1 MERLVTK
8 CCTSGWEPET
18 CTIPFRNIDQII
30 HYSFRLEGLTRMGK
44 LYPEDHE
51 CPSCMIGKSTF
62 KNYPGSKEPDHR
74 PMTLVHIDVYSSS
87 VTSIEG
93 YHHAL
98 IITDSC
104 SEHCWQFGMKSK
116 NEVLAMSK
124 KWNAES
130 ADIQKDHPVL
140 FAGQIIVTRSPSYPQ
155 LVSYVSPLCLQARNL
170 QGPSEVDRPSPGRL

>member
-1 MERLVTK
+1 
-8 CCTSGWEPET
+8 
-18 CTIPFRNIDQII
+18 
-30 HYSFRLEGLTRMGK
+30 MGK

-62 KNYPGSKEPDHR
+62 KNCTGSKEKDHR
-74 PMTLVHIDVYSSS
+74 PMALVHIDVYSSQ

-93 YHHAL
+93 YNHAL

-140 FAGQIIVTRSPSYPQ
+140 VTVRDNAGENTFKELNDFFTERDIKNYFSSPY
-155 LVSYVSPLCLQARNL
+155 
-170 QGPSEVDRPSPGRL
+170 E